1 MSLEEIA
8 GIAREVGGAS
18 HHFSVIQLPINLA
31 MAEAVRGSTQMLSGR
46 SVPALEAA
54 GTLGV
59 SALPVHRSMQ
69 SQLVRGLPG
78 ALASAFPSLETDA
91 QRAIAFVRS
100 LPLSSALVGMRRLD
114 HLSENIRAA
123 REVVPA

>member
-1 MSLEEIA
+1 LSLEEIV

-18 HHFSVIQLPINLA
+18 HHFSVIQLPVNLA

-54 GTLGV
+54 DTLGV
-59 SALPVHRSMQ
+59 SVVASASLMQ
-69 SQLVRGLPG
+69 SQLARGLPG
-78 ALASAFPSLETDA
+78 AIASAFPSLETDA
-91 QRAIAFVRS
+91 QRALAFVRS

-114 HLSENIRAA
+114 HLSENLRAA
-123 REVVPA
+123 REVIPA